1 MKPFGREVNLK
12 DFMISCQLVPSLK
25 VSIVNVQFS
34 VSLVTSWSQFCDAQI
49 LVAISMQQ
57 NLKGKAEENSRC
69 PRSETTHS
77 ENLLLQK
84 LTLV

>member
-1 MKPFGREVNLK
+1 
-12 DFMISCQLVPSLK
+12 MISCQLDPSLK
-25 VSIVNVQFS
+25 VSVVKVQFS

-49 LVAISMQQ
+49 LVGISMQQ
-57 NLKGKAEENSRC
+57 NLKRKAEENSRC
-69 PRSETTHS
+69 PQSEITHS